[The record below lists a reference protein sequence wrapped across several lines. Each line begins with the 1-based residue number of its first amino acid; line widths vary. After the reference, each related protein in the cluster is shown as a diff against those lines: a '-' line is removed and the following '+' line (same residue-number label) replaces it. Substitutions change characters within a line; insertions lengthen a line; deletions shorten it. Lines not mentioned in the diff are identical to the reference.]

1 MDKLCINCED
11 FNILYTE
18 NCTITSFCRCILK
31 EIKQASFPVRES
43 AGASSSWT
51 ASEDPSGFALSGGS
65 ESPAAAQ
72 APVGPARP
80 GVGGRLFT
88 RRVARRA
95 EGPPLH
101 REAGA
106 SASGRCPRQG
116 RSFEPGGGASS
127 EGPAPGAKSRFCR
140 EAGLPGRQRPRKGR
154 CHPKVIASLPGEAV
168 DRKDGKAVQPL
179 SVLGVRPAPEA
190 SGVSRRARC
199 ARSLGLAH
207 LTPHFYTGIP
217 PNTTRYCALSRNLAR
232 YCVQEGPDPF
242 AARRLPAGAAGVGHP
257 LAGFGLA
264 TGCAGAANIE
274 RRLKPGRWAL
284 ERRGALALGLGK
296 GAPMALMQGSRGPGG
311 LRPGRGAHGKTEGTQ
326 AIVSRPPL
334 IYEAQDKSTPL

>member
-11 FNILYTE
+11 LNILYTE

-31 EIKQASFPVRES
+31 EIKQALFPVRES

-80 GVGGRLFT
+80 GIGGRLFT

-127 EGPAPGAKSRFCR
+127 EGPAPGAKGRFCR

-168 DRKDGKAVQPL
+168 DR
-179 SVLGVRPAPEA
+179 
-190 SGVSRRARC
+190 
-199 ARSLGLAH
+199 
-207 LTPHFYTGIP
+207 
-217 PNTTRYCALSRNLAR
+217 
-232 YCVQEGPDPF
+232 
-242 AARRLPAGAAGVGHP
+242 
-257 LAGFGLA
+257 
-264 TGCAGAANIE
+264 
-274 RRLKPGRWAL
+274 
-284 ERRGALALGLGK
+284 
-296 GAPMALMQGSRGPGG
+296 
-311 LRPGRGAHGKTEGTQ
+311 
-326 AIVSRPPL
+326 
-334 IYEAQDKSTPL
+334 